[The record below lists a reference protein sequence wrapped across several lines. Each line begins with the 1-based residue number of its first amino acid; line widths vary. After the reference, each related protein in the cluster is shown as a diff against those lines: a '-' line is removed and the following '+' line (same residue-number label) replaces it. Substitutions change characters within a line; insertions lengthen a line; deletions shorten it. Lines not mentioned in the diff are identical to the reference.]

1 MMVLTS
7 PVLAQDAALVER
19 VNRLSA
25 YVEDLLEAKVAQ
37 QKQIT
42 SLEREVA
49 SLRKQ
54 LERRSGGA
62 SAEEV
67 VAVAD
72 AVKALDEKHRAD
84 IQKVAA
90 QVEKLAGTPAP
101 SRVPP
106 TSSEGWEY
114 TIQPGNTISAIA
126 QAFREDGIKVSVDDI
141 LKANPGMDP
150 KRLQPGDVIFIP
162 EP

>member
-1 MMVLTS
+1 
-7 PVLAQDAALVER
+7 
-19 VNRLSA
+19 
-25 YVEDLLEAKVAQ
+25 VAQ

-72 AVKALDEKHRAD
+72 AVA
-84 IQKVAA
+84 
-90 QVEKLAGTPAP
+90 
-101 SRVPP
+101 SRQLPP
-106 TSSEGWEY
+106 RG
-114 TIQPGNTISAIA
+114 GNTPSSPATPFPPSPRRFERMASRCRWTIS
-126 QAFREDGIKVSVDDI
+126 
-141 LKANPGMDP
+141 
-150 KRLQPGDVIFIP
+150 
-162 EP
+162 